1 MILPDIGDLNRRVLL
16 LSVNH
21 TPTGEAELTKGHRTI
36 AEVWGKVEI
45 NGGSAYWDSVNIDEA
60 VTHRVYVRYVQNLT
74 RPQDLKHLT
83 ELEIEGVTYR
93 VRRCTDVN
101 GAHRFT
107 MLECEEVGYV
117 DP

>member
-1 MILPDIGDLNRRVLL
+1 MILPVIGELNRRVLL
-16 LSVNH
+16 LAVQHS
-21 TPTGEAELTKGHRTI
+21 PAGDARLTKNERKI

-45 NGGSAYWDSVNIDEA
+45 NGGAAYWDSVNIDEA
-60 VTHRVYVRYVQNLT
+60 VTHRVYVRYVYGLT

-107 MLECEEVGYV
+107 MLECEEICCVNS
-117 DP
+117 